1 VPRVCHEDPFHP
13 RVHQAPYGMLEAGE
27 GHGRKIWGGQS
38 PSPRLEVSQ
47 HLQQTQRRKWT
58 RWRDLTGE
66 SAGM

>member
-58 RWRDLTGE
+58 R
-66 SAGM
+66 